1 MGLFLFLSIIIKY
14 MSNNSKSDSIYEDAN
29 SRFDPSF
36 FDDNNSQSRIINNGL
51 LNQNQISFS
60 NNNRKE
66 NINNLINQTN
76 NDCSSPISYYNNEI
90 DNRCCKNK
98 FDCYIY

>member
-1 MGLFLFLSIIIKY
+1 

-36 FDDNNSQSRIINNGL
+36 FDDNNSQSRILNNGI
-51 LNQNQISFS
+51 LNQNQVSIRK
-60 NNNRKE
+60 NNQKE
-66 NINNLINQTN
+66 NISNLINQNN

>member
-1 MGLFLFLSIIIKY
+1 MGLFLFLSIIVKY

-66 NINNLINQTN
+66 NINNLINQSN
-76 NDCSSPISYYNNEI
+76 NYYSPPISYHNNEI
-90 DNRCCKNK
+90 DKGCCKDK

>member
-36 FDDNNSQSRIINNGL
+36 FDDNNSQSRILNNGI
-51 LNQNQISFS
+51 LNQNQVSISKNNKDENLSNVINQS
-60 NNNRKE
+60 NN
-66 NINNLINQTN
+66 
-76 NDCSSPISYYNNEI
+76 CYSPSISYYNNEI
-90 DNRCCKNK
+90 DKGCCKNK